1 MPTVGQIKHAI
12 PVPTARQRHL
22 LFSSGELLSC
32 SKISGPR
39 RVLGDCIT
47 MRRPF
52 ILLFVLSLAG
62 VSITSTAPRLWGD
75 TITEFAVDLHR
86 AIRSFDTEENIIF
99 SPLGATLILGMIKL
113 GAKGTTSHQIKDVLK
128 LQGNQESEEFVRL
141 RKLLAV
147 ISEENKEFTFNL
159 ANALYLQEGFHV
171 KEQYL
176 HSNRDFF
183 KSEIKLVNFQDL
195 KASAEI
201 ISAWVE
207 TQTNGKI
214 RNMFTSGDFGPLIR
228 LVLVNAIYFK
238 GEWKH
243 KFSSEATYSQDFTV
257 KRGITTK
264 IPMMHL
270 HLATKLGYFGE
281 NNLKYKV
288 LELPYKGD
296 KLSLVIA
303 LPAENV
309 EIEDFE
315 KTLTAPILKGWET
328 KMTEEMVEISLP
340 RFKIEHKVDL
350 KRSLLH
356 LNVTD
361 VFNQNCNLSGITD
374 TSNIYISKVV
384 QKVSIEVNEA
394 GSEASASTGMQVA
407 AMSLANHRFIADR
420 PFVFFIRHNLSGSI
434 LFMGKVKNPD
444 LSDARGRDVE
454 SL

>member
-1 MPTVGQIKHAI
+1 M
-12 PVPTARQRHL
+12 
-22 LFSSGELLSC
+22 LSC
-32 SKISGPR
+32 FTRPR
-39 RVLGDCIT
+39 RVLEDCIT
-47 MRRPF
+47 MRRTF
-52 ILLFVLSLAG
+52 LLLFVVTLAG
-62 VSITSTAPRLWGD
+62 VSITSVAPRLWGD

-86 AIRSFDTEENIIF
+86 AMRSVDTEENIIF

-113 GAKGTTSHQIKDVLK
+113 GAKGTTSHQIKKVLK
-128 LQGNQESEEFVRL
+128 LQGNQESEEFFGL

-207 TQTNGKI
+207 MQTNGKI
-214 RNMFTSGDFGPLIR
+214 RNMLSTEDIGPLTR
-228 LVLVNAIYFK
+228 LILVNVIYFK
-238 GEWKH
+238 GEWEH
-243 KFSSEATYSQDFTV
+243 QFSPDATHVKDFTI
-257 KRGITTK
+257 KRGISTK
-264 IPMMHL
+264 IPMMNL
-270 HLATKLGYFGE
+270 KLATKLGYFSE
-281 NNLKYKV
+281 NNLTYKV
-288 LELPYKGD
+288 LELPYKGG
-296 KLSLVIA
+296 KLSLLLA

-309 EIEDFE
+309 DIEDLE
-315 KTLTAPILKGWET
+315 KVLTASTLKDWNISMKE
-328 KMTEEMVEISLP
+328 VVAEISLP

-350 KRSLLH
+350 KQSLLH

-361 VFNQNCNLSGITD
+361 VFNPACDLSGITD
-374 TSNIYISKVV
+374 TSSLYISKVV

-394 GSEASASTGMQVA
+394 GSEAAASTGMHVA
-407 AMSLANHRFIADR
+407 TMSMINHRFIADR
-420 PFVFFIRHNLSGSI
+420 PFLFFIRHNPSGSI
-434 LFMGKVKNPD
+434 LFMGKVTNPD
-444 LSDARGRDVE
+444 QSDARGRDVE

>member
-1 MPTVGQIKHAI
+1 M
-12 PVPTARQRHL
+12 
-22 LFSSGELLSC
+22 S
-32 SKISGPR
+32 
-39 RVLGDCIT
+39 
-47 MRRPF
+47 RPF
-52 ILLFVLSLAG
+52 ILLFVLFLAG
-62 VSITSTAPRLWGD
+62 VSVTSTAPRLWGD

-86 AIRSFDTEENIIF
+86 AIRSVDTEENIIF
-99 SPLGATLILGMIKL
+99 SPLGVTLILGMIKL
-113 GAKGTTSHQIKDVLK
+113 GAKGRTSHQIKDVLK

-141 RKLLAV
+141 QKLLAV

-183 KSEIKLVNFQDL
+183 KSEIKPVNFQDL
-195 KASAEI
+195 KASAKI

-207 TQTNGKI
+207 MQTNGKI
-214 RNMFTSGDFGPLIR
+214 KNMFTSGDFGPLTR

-243 KFSSEATYSQDFTV
+243 KFSSESTYSEDFTV

-270 HLATKLGYFGE
+270 HLATKLGYFSE
-281 NNLKYKV
+281 SDVNYKV

-296 KLSLVIA
+296 KLSLVLA

-315 KTLTAPILKGWET
+315 KLLTAPLLKGWDSNM
-328 KMTEEMVEISLP
+328 KEEMVEISLP

-350 KRSLLH
+350 KSSLLH

-361 VFNQNCNLSGITD
+361 IFNLNCDLSGITD

-394 GSEASASTGMQVA
+394 GSEAAASTGMQVA
-407 AMSLANHRFIADR
+407 AMSLVNHRFVADR
-420 PFVFFIRHNLSGSI
+420 PFLFFIRHNLSGSI